1 MRTAVTGSIATDHLA
16 TFPGRF
22 SDQLIDGQLDHV
34 SLSFLVEDLEVRRGG
49 VAANIAFG
57 LGVLGLTPVLVGA
70 VGTDFGEYE
79 VWLKE
84 HGVDTRHVRVSNSR
98 QTARFMCTTDSQQ
111 NQIASFYSG
120 AMAEAGLIDLAR
132 LFEDDGSPDL
142 VLVAPNDPAAMVR
155 HTRQCRELGIPF
167 AADPSQQLARLD
179 GGEVRELVDGARWLF
194 TNEYEAALLMERTG
208 WGPREVPARVGT
220 WITTCGAEGVRIVS
234 DGTGTQA
241 FPAVPAVRAV
251 DPTGVGDA
259 FRSGFLAAC
268 GWDMPMHAA
277 VALGC
282 AMATTAL
289 EAVGPQQY
297 TVSPSALLARISAAY
312 GASVASLLAPNLDRL
327 P

>member
-1 MRTAVTGSIATDHLA
+1 MRTVVTGSIATDHLA

-49 VAANIAFG
+49 VAANVAFG

-84 HGVDTRHVRVSNSR
+84 HGVDTRHVHVSNSR

-120 AMAEAGLIDLAR
+120 AMAEAGFIDLAQ

-142 VLVAPNDPAAMVR
+142 VVVAPNDPAAMVR
-155 HTRQCRELGIPF
+155 HTRQCREFGIPF

-194 TNEYEAALLMERTG
+194 TNEYEAALLVERTG
-208 WGPREVPARVGT
+208 WGPREVQARVGT
-220 WITTCGAEGVRIVS
+220 WITTCGADGVRIVS
-234 DGTGTQA
+234 DGAETQT

-268 GWDMPMHAA
+268 GWDTPMHAA

-297 TVSPSALLARISAAY
+297 TVSSSTLLARVSATY
-312 GASVASLLAPNLDRL
+312 GASVASVLAPNLDRL